1 MNLPL
6 LIARRY
12 LLAKKS
18 HQAVNIITGIS
29 FVGVGIITA
38 SLVIVLSV
46 FNGFEGLI
54 KSLYSTF
61 DPDIKI
67 TALKGKYIDLAKYP
81 SLEQKLKA
89 NSAIKTFSLSLEE
102 QVLMRYRG
110 KQYIAKIKGV
120 DGNFLPMTGLSKMI
134 REGKPVLEKDSIPYA
149 IMGMGV
155 AYYLGAQI
163 EDYFEPV
170 QLFSPNK
177 KASASINPA
186 EAFLQRSIVVSSFFS
201 VEQSFDS
208 KYVLVPLWFAKDMLL
223 ENTKVSSIE
232 IGLQPGA
239 DADEEEAK
247 LKQEL
252 GSDFK
257 IKTRIEL
264 NDSLFKV
271 LKSEKLYGY
280 LIVCFIFLLAILNVA
295 ASMVMLIIEKSK
307 DTDIIQFLGADSTL
321 VKRIFQWEGLLIVV
335 SGLVLGLVL
344 GTGICLLQ
352 TQFGF
357 IKLQGSG
364 TFVVDSYPV
373 VLKIWDLIQICGT
386 VLCIGCITVWATVE
400 ISWKGKK
407 AV

>member
-1 MNLPL
+1 
-6 LIARRY
+6 
-12 LLAKKS
+12 
-18 HQAVNIITGIS
+18 
-29 FVGVGIITA
+29 
-38 SLVIVLSV
+38 
-46 FNGFEGLI
+46 
-54 KSLYSTF
+54 
-61 DPDIKI
+61 
-67 TALKGKYIDLAKYP
+67 
-81 SLEQKLKA
+81 
-89 NSAIKTFSLSLEE
+89 
-102 QVLMRYRG
+102 
-110 KQYIAKIKGV
+110 
-120 DGNFLPMTGLSKMI
+120 
-134 REGKPVLEKDSIPYA
+134 
-149 IMGMGV
+149 
-155 AYYLGAQI
+155 
-163 EDYFEPV
+163 
-170 QLFSPNK
+170 
-177 KASASINPA
+177 
-186 EAFLQRSIVVSSFFS
+186 VVSSFFS

-386 VLCIGCITVWATVE
+386 VLCSGCITVWATVE